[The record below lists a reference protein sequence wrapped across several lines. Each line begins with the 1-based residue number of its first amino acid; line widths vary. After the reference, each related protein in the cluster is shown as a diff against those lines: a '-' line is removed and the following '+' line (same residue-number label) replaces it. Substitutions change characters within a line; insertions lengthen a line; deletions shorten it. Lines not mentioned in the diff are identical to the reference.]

1 MPIDADCRLAGGVR
15 VYQPDLVNLYG
26 CRIGAG
32 TTIAPF
38 VEIQRGA
45 EIGAD
50 CKVCSHAF
58 ICAKV
63 RIGDRV
69 FVGHG
74 VMFCN
79 DRYPVI
85 GGPVFLAA
93 TVVGDDVSIGSGAV
107 LLPGIVV
114 GNGAII
120 GAGAVVTRDVPYL
133 SVVVGNPARVV
144 RRFASPAERWTYLVG
159 AQP

>member
-1 MPIDADCRLAGGVR
+1 MIEDCELGEGVM
-15 VYQPDLVNLYG
+15 VYDPGLVNLYG

-32 TTIAPF
+32 STIAPF

-45 EIGAD
+45 QVGCWSRISSHTF
-50 CKVCSHAF
+50 VCAQT
-58 ICAKV
+58 

-85 GGPVFLAA
+85 GGPTHLAA
-93 TVVGDDVSIGSGAV
+93 PVVGDDASIGSGATI
-107 LLPGIVV
+107 LPGVLI
-114 GNGAII
+114 GQGAIV

-133 SVVVGNPARVV
+133 AVVAGNPARVL
-144 RRFASPAERWTYLVG
+144 RRFASLTERWAYLVE
-159 AQP
+159 Q